1 MDHSI
6 SILRVVVWYFFIFI
20 QILIEH
26 SVTISGD
33 PDQMPFSAVSDLA
46 LHCLPMPH
54 KKDTR
59 LIWVNKL
66 QNSFHS
72 AYFSYIRVQY

>member
-1 MDHSI
+1 M
-6 SILRVVVWYFFIFI
+6 
-20 QILIEH
+20 LIDH

-33 PDQMPFSAVSDLA
+33 PDQMPFSVVSDLA

-54 KKDTR
+54 KKEAR

-72 AYFSYIRVQY
+72 SAYFSYIRVHSILILNSRLEIFRFPPHTL